1 MITDKQKDDRAKGIG
16 SSEVATILGMN
27 RWQSPF
33 DLWAVKTGR
42 APAPT
47 TNDAMRLG
55 QVLEPTL
62 LQLAGER
69 LGLRVVRPSTTF
81 VGAKTYFRAN
91 IDGMIGEARR
101 GSDIVEVKTTGIT
114 DGWGKEGTD
123 EVPHPVLC
131 QVMYQMACSSSHLA
145 HIACLS
151 GSFGLAF
158 KLYRV
163 EWNHDLAEYILDQ
176 VHAWWHRHIL
186 ADVAPPELG
195 SMDTLKAMQRTE
207 EVSNMDAHLD
217 LFKAEEELKE
227 RLVAAERDYDRA
239 KAALVQAL
247 GTARKGVAGPYSVAV
262 TEVSGDRFDRK
273 SFEAENA
280 ELASRYIV
288 PAGYKRIDIRKRKED
303 R

>member
-1 MITDKQKDDRAKGIG
+1 MITDKQKDERAKGIG
-16 SSEVATILGMN
+16 SSEVATILGTN

-33 DLWAVKTGR
+33 DLWAIKTGR
-42 APAPT
+42 APAPS

-69 LGLRVVRPSTTF
+69 MGVRVVRPSTTF
-81 VGAKTYFRAN
+81 VGHKPFFRAN

-101 GSDIVEVKTTGIT
+101 GSDIVEVKTTGVT
-114 DGWGKEGTD
+114 EGWGKEGTD
-123 EVPHPVLC
+123 EVPNAVVC

-151 GSFGLAF
+151 GSFGLSF

-163 EWNHDLAEYILDQ
+163 EWQPDLAEYILDR
-176 VHAWWHRHIL
+176 VNAWWMKHIVGDEPP
-186 ADVAPPELG
+186 ADIG
-195 SMDTLKAMQRTE
+195 SIDTLKSMQRTD
-207 EVSNMDAHLD
+207 EVANMDAHLE
-217 LFKAEEELKE
+217 LFRREETLKQQLDQVE
-227 RLVAAERDYDRA
+227 REYERA

-247 GTARKGVAGPYSVAV
+247 GSSRKGVAGPYSVAV

-288 PAGYKRIDIRKRKED
+288 PAGYKRIDIRKRKEA
-303 R
+303 